1 MSQVGGVA
9 QVTRR
14 HTPSWYARRLK
25 MAGVWFLIAAIGLLD
40 ALLVCVLV
48 VAWWHS

>member
-1 MSQVGGVA
+1 MGGVA

-25 MAGVWFLIAAIGLLD
+25 VAGVWFLIAAIGLLD
-40 ALLVCVLV
+40 VLLIFVLV
-48 VAWWHS
+48 MAWCS